1 MLHERFYQF
10 KMSTWESIAQHIAK
24 VLSLVK
30 KWKEN
35 REDSS
40 DTSIITKLLRTLRP
54 KYISLRQAWM
64 SLDPKQGT
72 IINMIAH
79 LVDEEASLNVEEEN
93 ETAWLV
99 AKQKLKEEK

>member
-1 MLHERFYQF
+1 
-10 KMSTWESIAQHIAK
+10 
-24 VLSLVK
+24 
-30 KWKEN
+30 
-35 REDSS
+35 
-40 DTSIITKLLRTLRP
+40 
-54 KYISLRQAWM
+54 M